1 MARAI
6 HLASQADYGTSPNP
20 MVGAVVVDSAGSP
33 AGEGYHVR
41 AGEPHAEVVALRA
54 AGDRA
59 RAGTIY
65 VTLEPCAHHGRTPP
79 CVDAVVG
86 AGLRRVVV
94 AMLDPDRQVA
104 GRGVALLR
112 AAGIEVEVGT
122 LEAEARRL
130 NAFYVKH
137 RTTGRPFVSV
147 KFAAGL
153 DGRIATRTGDSKWIT
168 GEEARA
174 HAHRLRHQH
183 DAILVGVGTVLQ
195 DDPEL
200 TARFPG
206 ARQPVK
212 VVLDGGGRTPRDA
225 RVRQGAPCVL
235 DDGRDLT
242 GLLDRL
248 GQMGLLSVL
257 VEGGAAVH
265 GSFFDQG
272 LVDRVYAYLSPTIIG
287 GAEAPAA
294 VGGRG
299 PESIAQALRLADVE
313 VTRLGI
319 DVLISGDT
327 PRQYD
332 PSTLGDVEVE
342 L

>member
-6 HLASQADYGTSPNP
+6 QLAGRADYRTSPNP
-20 MVGAVVVDSAGSP
+20 MVGAVVLDATGAA

-41 AGEPHAEVVALRA
+41 AGEAHAEVMALRA

-59 RAGTIY
+59 RAGTLY

-79 CVDAVVG
+79 CVDAIVA

-94 AMLDPDRQVA
+94 AMPDPDHKVA
-104 GRGVALLR
+104 GRGVGRLR
-112 AAGIEVEVGT
+112 EAGIEVEVGAM
-122 LEAEARRL
+122 EAEARRL

-137 RTTGRPFVSV
+137 RTSGRPFVSV
-147 KFAAGL
+147 KFAASL
-153 DGRIATRTGDSKWIT
+153 DGRIATRTGDSRWIT
-168 GEEARA
+168 GEAARA

-183 DAILVGVGTVLQ
+183 DAILVGVGTVVR

-206 ARQPVK
+206 ARQPTK
-212 VVLDGGGRTPRDA
+212 VVLEGGRRTPPGA
-225 RVRQGAPCVL
+225 RVRQGAPLLV
-235 DDGRDLT
+235 DDGRDLP

-248 GQMGLLSVL
+248 GRMDLLSVL

-265 GSFFDQG
+265 GSFFDHG

-287 GAEAPAA
+287 GADAPGA
-294 VGGRG
+294 VGGSG
-299 PESIAQALRLADVE
+299 PASIARALRLANVE
-313 VTRLGI
+313 VARLG
-319 DVLISGDT
+319 DDLLISGDV
-327 PRQYD
+327 D
-332 PSTLGDVEVE
+332 PSNDVHRDR
-342 L
+342 